1 MKQEL
6 VIFPGQH
13 VELRLAFVVTMQCPE
28 NLLLFFFT
36 SPGFFCFCFIT
47 MASGVNSICCIR
59 ILLYNQKQATCPTVP
74 RVVQDSALP
83 SLHNHGPLVLY

>member
-28 NLLLFFFT
+28 NLLLFFFYFT
-36 SPGFFCFCFIT
+36 R
-47 MASGVNSICCIR
+47 VLLL
-59 ILLYNQKQATCPTVP
+59 LLYNYGFRGKQHMLH
-74 RVVQDSALP
+74 QDIAL
-83 SLHNHGPLVLY
+83 